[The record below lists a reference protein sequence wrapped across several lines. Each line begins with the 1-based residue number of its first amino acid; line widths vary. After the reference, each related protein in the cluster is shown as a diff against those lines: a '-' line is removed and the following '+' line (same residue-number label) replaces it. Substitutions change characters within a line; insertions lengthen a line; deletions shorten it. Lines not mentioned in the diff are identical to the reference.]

1 MWLKMASKRDY
12 YEVLGLARDASEE
25 EIKKSYRKL
34 AMKHHPD
41 RNPDNPKAEEQFKEA
56 KEAYEN
62 LSDDQKR
69 AAYDQYGHAAF
80 EHGGGAG
87 AGGFGGAG
95 FGDAFGDIFGDIFGG
110 GRQGGSSGQRN
121 NVYRGAD
128 LRYNMEVSLEDA
140 AKGTETKI
148 RIPVQSAC
156 ETCKGS
162 GARPGT
168 QPVTCTTCAG
178 HGQVRMQ
185 QGFFSVQQTCPKC
198 HGNGKMV
205 KDACPTCS
213 GAGRVKQNKTLSVK
227 IPAGVDEGDRI
238 RLTGEGEAGV
248 NGGPT
253 GDLYVVIHLKAH
265 EIFQRDGGNLH
276 CEMPISFSTAA
287 LGGEIE
293 VPTLGG
299 SAKMKIPAETQT
311 GGVFRL
317 KSKGIKP
324 LRQSEAGDLMVHVVV
339 ETPVKLTEKQKD
351 LLREFDS
358 SMQADAGKHSPKN
371 KSWVD
376 KAKDFFG

>member
-1 MWLKMASKRDY
+1 MATKKDY
-12 YEVLGLARDASEE
+12 YEVLSVNKDASAED
-25 EIKKSYRKL
+25 IKKSYRKL
-34 AMKHHPD
+34 AMKYHPD

-56 KEAYEN
+56 KEAYEI

-69 AAYDQYGHAAF
+69 AAYDQYGHAGV
-80 EHGGGAG
+80 EQG
-87 AGGFGGAG
+87 AGGGGFGGGAG

-110 GRQGGSSGQRN
+110 GARGQRS

-128 LRYNMEVSLEDA
+128 LRYNMEISLEDA

-148 RIPVQSAC
+148 RIPVQAAC
-156 ETCKGS
+156 EPCKGT
-162 GARPGT
+162 GAKAGKS
-168 QPVTCTTCAG
+168 PVTCTTCNG

-198 HGNGKMV
+198 HGTGKMI
-205 KDACPTCS
+205 KDEDKCGTCH
-213 GAGRVKQNKTLSVK
+213 GAGRQKINKTLSVK

-238 RLTGEGEAGV
+238 RLSGEGEAGV

-253 GDLYVVIHLKAH
+253 GDLYVVVHLKEH

-276 CEMPISFSTAA
+276 CEMPISFTTAA

-317 KSKGIKP
+317 RGKGIKP
-324 LRQSEAGDLMVHVVV
+324 LRTTEHGDLMVHVVV
-339 ETPVKLTEKQKD
+339 ETPIKLTEKQKE
-351 LLREFDS
+351 LLREFETS
-358 SMQADAGKHSPKN
+358 TQADSGKHSPRSKG
-371 KSWVD
+371 WLD
-376 KAKDFFG
+376 KVKDFFE

>member
-1 MWLKMASKRDY
+1 MATKKDY
-12 YEVLGLARDASEE
+12 YEVLGVNKDASEE

-34 AMKHHPD
+34 AMKYHPD
-41 RNPDNPKAEEQFKEA
+41 RNPDNPNAEEHFKEA
-56 KEAYEN
+56 KEAYEM

-69 AAYDQYGHAAF
+69 AAYDQYGHAGV
-80 EHGGGAG
+80 EQGAG

-110 GRQGGSSGQRN
+110 GRQGGGQRN

-128 LRYNMEVSLEDA
+128 LRYNMEISLEDA

-148 RIPVQSAC
+148 RIPVQAAC
-156 ETCKGS
+156 ETCKGT
-162 GARPGT
+162 GAKAGKS
-168 QPVTCTTCAG
+168 PVTCSTCGG

-198 HGNGKMV
+198 HGSGKII
-205 KDACPTCS
+205 KDEDKCGTCH
-213 GAGRVKQNKTLSVK
+213 GAGRQKINKTLSVK

-253 GDLYVVIHLKAH
+253 GDLYVVVHLKQH

-287 LGGEIE
+287 IGGEIE

-317 KSKGIKP
+317 KGKGIKP
-324 LRQSEAGDLMVHVVV
+324 LRQSESGDLMVHVVV

-351 LLREFDS
+351 LLREFEAS
-358 SMQADAGKHSPKN
+358 TQADSGKHSPRN
-371 KSWVD
+371 KSWMD
-376 KAKDFFG
+376 KVKGFFD

>member
-1 MWLKMASKRDY
+1 MATKKDY
-12 YEVLGLARDASEE
+12 YEVLGLSREASEE

-41 RNPDNPKAEEQFKEA
+41 RNPDNPKAEGHFKEA
-56 KEAYEN
+56 KEAYET

-110 GRQGGSSGQRN
+110 GRQGGGQRN

-148 RIPVQSAC
+148 RIPVQSVC

-253 GDLYVVIHLKAH
+253 GDLYVVIHLKTH

-276 CEMPISFSTAA
+276 CEMPISFTTAA

-299 SAKMKIPAETQT
+299 SAKMKIPSETQT

-358 SMQADAGKHSPKN
+358 STQADAGKHSPKN

>member
-1 MWLKMASKRDY
+1 MATKKDY
-12 YEVLGLARDASEE
+12 YEVLGLSREASEE

-34 AMKHHPD
+34 AMKYHPD

-56 KEAYEN
+56 KEAYET

-80 EHGGGAG
+80 ESGGGAG
-87 AGGFGGAG
+87 AGFGGAG

-110 GRQGGSSGQRN
+110 RGQGGGQRN

-128 LRYNMEVSLEDA
+128 LRYNMEISLEDA

-205 KDACPTCS
+205 KDPCPTCN

-253 GDLYVVIHLKAH
+253 GDLYVVIHLKTH

-276 CEMPISFSTAA
+276 CEMPISFTTAA

-317 KSKGIKP
+317 KGKGIKP
-324 LRQSEAGDLMVHVVV
+324 LRQSDHGDLMVHVVV

-351 LLREFDS
+351 LLREFDTS
-358 SMQADAGKHSPKN
+358 TQADAGKHSPKN

>member
-1 MWLKMASKRDY
+1 MATKKDY
-12 YEVLGLARDASEE
+12 YEVLGLSRDASEE

-56 KEAYEN
+56 KEAYET

-80 EHGGGAG
+80 EGGGNG

-110 GRQGGSSGQRN
+110 GRQGGGQRN

-140 AKGTETKI
+140 AKGTESKI

-185 QGFFSVQQTCPKC
+185 QGFFSVQQSCPKC

-205 KDACPTCS
+205 KDPCPTCS

-253 GDLYVVIHLKAH
+253 GDLYVVIHLKTH

-358 SMQADAGKHSPKN
+358 STQADAGKHSPKN

>member
-1 MWLKMASKRDY
+1 MAAKKDY
-12 YEVLGLARDASEE
+12 YEVLGVNKDASSE

-41 RNPDNPKAEEQFKEA
+41 RNPDNPKAEEHFKEA
-56 KEAYEN
+56 KEAYEM

-69 AAYDQYGHAAF
+69 AAYDQYGHA
-80 EHGGGAG
+80 GVDPSMAG
-87 AGGFGGAG
+87 AGNGFGGAG

-110 GRQGGSSGQRN
+110 GARGQRN

-128 LRYNMEVSLEDA
+128 LRYNMEISLEEA

-148 RIPVQSAC
+148 RIPVQATC
-156 ETCKGS
+156 ETCKGN
-162 GARPGT
+162 GAKAGKS
-168 QPVTCTTCAG
+168 PVTCTTCNG

-198 HGNGKMV
+198 HGGGKTI
-205 KDACPTCS
+205 KDEDKCGTCH
-213 GAGRVKQNKTLSVK
+213 GAGRIKQNKTLSVK

-238 RLTGEGEAGV
+238 RLSGEGEAGV

-253 GDLYVVIHLKAH
+253 GDLYVVVHLKPH

-317 KSKGIKP
+317 KGKGIKP
-324 LRQSEAGDLMVHVVV
+324 LRQSDHGDLMVHVVV
-339 ETPVKLTEKQKD
+339 ETPVKLTEKQKE
-351 LLREFDS
+351 LLREFEIS
-358 SMQADAGKHSPKN
+358 TQADSGKHSPRN
-371 KSWVD
+371 KSWMD
-376 KAKDFFG
+376 KVKGFFE

>member
-1 MWLKMASKRDY
+1 MATKKDY
-12 YEVLGLARDASEE
+12 YEVLGVNKDATEE

-34 AMKHHPD
+34 AMKYHPD

-56 KEAYEN
+56 KEAYEM

-69 AAYDQYGHAAF
+69 AAYDQYGHAGV
-80 EHGGGAG
+80 EQGAG

-110 GRQGGSSGQRN
+110 GRQGGGQRN

-128 LRYNMEVSLEDA
+128 LRYNMEISLEDA

-148 RIPVQSAC
+148 RIPVQAAC
-156 ETCKGS
+156 ETCKGT
-162 GARPGT
+162 GAKAGKS
-168 QPVTCTTCAG
+168 PVTCTTCAG

-198 HGNGKMV
+198 HGSGKV
-205 KDACPTCS
+205 IKEDDKCGTCH
-213 GAGRVKQNKTLSVK
+213 GAGREKINKTLSVK

-238 RLTGEGEAGV
+238 RLSGEGEAGV

-253 GDLYVVIHLKAH
+253 GDLYVVVHLKQH

-317 KSKGIKP
+317 KGKGIKP
-324 LRQSEAGDLMVHVVV
+324 LRQSESGDLMVHVVV

-351 LLREFDS
+351 LLREFETS
-358 SMQADAGKHSPKN
+358 TQADSGKHSPRN

-376 KAKDFFG
+376 KVKGFFD

>member
-168 QPVTCTTCAG
+168 QPVTCATCAG

-198 HGNGKMV
+198 HGNGKIV

-358 SMQADAGKHSPKN
+358 STQADAGKHSPKN

>member
-1 MWLKMASKRDY
+1 MAAKKDY
-12 YEVLGLARDASEE
+12 YEILGVNKDASSED
-25 EIKKSYRKL
+25 IKKSYRKL
-34 AMKHHPD
+34 AMKYHPD

-56 KEAYEN
+56 KEAYEM

-69 AAYDQYGHAAF
+69 AAYDQYGHAGVDPSM
-80 EHGGGAG
+80 GGGAG
-87 AGGFGGAG
+87 GFSGAG

-110 GRQGGSSGQRN
+110 GARGQRS

-128 LRYNMEVSLEDA
+128 LRYNMEISLEEA

-148 RIPVQSAC
+148 RIPVQASC

-162 GARPGT
+162 GAKPGKS
-168 QPVTCTTCAG
+168 PVTCTTCNG

-198 HGNGKMV
+198 HGTGKII
-205 KDACPTCS
+205 KEDDKCNTCH

-238 RLTGEGEAGV
+238 RLSGEGEAGV

-253 GDLYVVIHLKAH
+253 GDLYVVVHLKEH

-311 GGVFRL
+311 GAVFRL
-317 KSKGIKP
+317 RGKGIKP
-324 LRQSEAGDLMVHVVV
+324 LRSSDQGDLMVHVVV
-339 ETPVKLTEKQKD
+339 ETPVKLTEHQKK

-358 SMQADAGKHSPKN
+358 STQADAGKHSPRN

-376 KAKDFFG
+376 KVKDLFE

>member
-1 MWLKMASKRDY
+1 MATKKDY
-12 YEVLGLARDASEE
+12 YEVLGLSREASEE

-34 AMKHHPD
+34 AMKYHPD

-56 KEAYEN
+56 KEAYET

-80 EHGGGAG
+80 ESGGGAG
-87 AGGFGGAG
+87 AGFGGAG

-110 GRQGGSSGQRN
+110 GRAGGQRN

-128 LRYNMEVSLEDA
+128 LRYNMEISLEDA

-205 KDACPTCS
+205 KDPCPTCN

-253 GDLYVVIHLKAH
+253 GDLYVVIHLKTH

-276 CEMPISFSTAA
+276 CEMPISFTTAA

-317 KSKGIKP
+317 KGKGIKP
-324 LRQSEAGDLMVHVVV
+324 LRQSDHGDLMVHVVV

-351 LLREFDS
+351 LLREFDTS
-358 SMQADAGKHSPKN
+358 TQADAGKHSPKN

>member
-1 MWLKMASKRDY
+1 MAAKRDY
-12 YEVLGLARDASEE
+12 YEVLGVNKDASEE
-25 EIKKSYRKL
+25 DIKKAYRKL

-41 RNPDNPKAEEQFKEA
+41 RNPDNPKSEAQFKEA
-56 KEAYEN
+56 KEAYEI

-69 AAYDQYGHAAF
+69 AAYDQYGHA
-80 EHGGGAG
+80 GVDPSMGAG
-87 AGGFGGAG
+87 AGAGFGGAG
-95 FGDAFGDIFGDIFGG
+95 FSDAFGDIFGDIFGG
-110 GRQGGSSGQRN
+110 GGTRSGQRN

-128 LRYNMEVSLEDA
+128 LRYNMEISLEDA
-140 AKGTETKI
+140 ARGTETKI
-148 RIPVQSAC
+148 RIPVQATC

-168 QPVTCTTCAG
+168 EPTTCTTCGG

-205 KDACPTCS
+205 KEPCPTCHA
-213 GAGRVKQNKTLSVK
+213 AGRVKQNKTLSVK

-253 GDLYVVIHLKAH
+253 GDLYVVIHLKRH

-317 KSKGIKP
+317 KGKGIKP
-324 LRQSEAGDLMVHVVV
+324 LRQSDHGDLMVHMVV
-339 ETPVKLTEKQKD
+339 ETPVKLTEHQKK
-351 LLREFDS
+351 LLREFDTS
-358 SMQADAGKHSPKN
+358 TQADSGKHSPKN

>member
-1 MWLKMASKRDY
+1 MAAKRDY
-12 YEVLGLARDASEE
+12 YEVLGVNKDASEE
-25 EIKKSYRKL
+25 EIKKAYRKL
-34 AMKHHPD
+34 AMKYHPD

-56 KEAYEN
+56 KEAYEM

-69 AAYDQYGHAAF
+69 GAYDSYGHA
-80 EHGGGAG
+80 GVDQNMGAG

-110 GRQGGSSGQRN
+110 GRAGGQRN

-128 LRYNMEVSLEDA
+128 LRYNMEISLEDA

-156 ETCKGS
+156 ETCHGT
-162 GARPGT
+162 GAKAGKSAS
-168 QPVTCTTCAG
+168 TCSTCGG

-198 HGNGKMV
+198 HGTGKV
-205 KDACPTCS
+205 IRDEDKCGTCH

-238 RLTGEGEAGV
+238 RLSGEGEAGV

-253 GDLYVVIHLKAH
+253 GDLYVVIHLKPH
-265 EIFQRDGGNLH
+265 DIFQRDGGNLH
-276 CEMPISFSTAA
+276 CEMPISFTTAA

-317 KSKGIKP
+317 KGKGIKP
-324 LRQSEAGDLMVHVVV
+324 LRQSDHGDLMVHVVV
-339 ETPVKLTEKQKD
+339 ETPVRLTEHQKK
-351 LLREFDS
+351 LLKEFEAS
-358 SMQADAGKHSPKN
+358 TQADAGKHSPKN